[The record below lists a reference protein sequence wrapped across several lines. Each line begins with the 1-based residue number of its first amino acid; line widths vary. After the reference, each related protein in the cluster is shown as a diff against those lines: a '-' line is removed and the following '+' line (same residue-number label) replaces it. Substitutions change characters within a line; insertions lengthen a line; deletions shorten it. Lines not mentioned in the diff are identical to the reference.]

1 MHIEE
6 KHNTRIWTIVAMK
19 AHDIEPKNIT
29 RHNLLVRIARL
40 YYLCSM
46 THQDIADREGLSRI
60 KVTWLLKEAVDKQ
73 IVEFKIKD
81 PVLNTLELEEVFK
94 NTFKLKRAIITPTP
108 QADGDIYDILGRF
121 TADFLKRN
129 LRDRLNIGI
138 GWGRTLN
145 GMLPYLNRSSKK
157 SIKVISLTGGLA
169 ANTRQP
175 NPYDVAS
182 AIAAKLGASPCYPIV
197 PAIVENEAVKR
208 LLLKEKKVKQI
219 LDLWERIDIALMSIG
234 IISTETGLYYSFPDP
249 KKEADSVKK
258 LGAVGDL
265 LAKPFNQKGKFLK
278 PGFANRTIRIPFES
292 LKRIPIVIG
301 IAGGRMKVEAILGA
315 LHSGYLNTLITDE
328 ATAKKLMRIVQK

>member
-1 MHIEE
+1 
-6 KHNTRIWTIVAMK
+6 MK
-19 AHDIEPKNIT
+19 TNDTELNDIT

-60 KVTWLLKEAVDKQ
+60 KVTRLLKEAVDKQ

-81 PVLNTLELEEVFK
+81 PAFNTLELEEVFK
-94 NTFKLKRAIITPTP
+94 NTFKLERVIITPAP

-121 TADFLKRN
+121 TADFLMRN

-145 GMLPYLNRSSKK
+145 GMLPYLSRSSKK
-157 SIKVISLTGGLA
+157 SIKVVSLTGGLA
-169 ANTRQP
+169 ANKKQP

-182 AIAAKLGASPCYPIV
+182 AMAAKLGADPWYPIV
-197 PAIVENEAVKR
+197 PAIVESEDVKQ
-208 LLLKEKKVKQI
+208 LLLKDEKIKQI

-234 IISTETGLYYSFPDP
+234 VISTKTGLYYSFPDP

-278 PGFANRTIRIPFES
+278 PRFANCTIRINFKS
-292 LKRIPIVIG
+292 LKRIPLVVG
-301 IAGGRMKVEAILGA
+301 IAGGRTKSAAILGA

-328 ATAKKLMRIVQK
+328 ATAKKVLQAEEKKTYVSQS